1 MKALHLLLAGVLTAP
16 LLLPST
22 ALAQDDPDY
31 DDLDGEGSVKQKKER
46 KPRKRPEV
54 REIVRGWYGKSNV
67 GASMYLG
74 QFAGVVNPGTNLG
87 LNVGYDF
94 LDRERMSAAVE
105 MGFNQAIHNGAH
117 YEEQAAAGGPFVQ
130 GDLRTYTT
138 SVVAEL
144 SFYPGRRFGVGL
156 RAGGGLMMSP
166 LLMADC
172 NDAEERGQGDS
183 CYQTA
188 VVQDAWG
195 GNDPG
200 YHSSPHPVAMG
211 GPTFEYYTKLSHFS
225 AGLDADV
232 FYAIGFDLG
241 ANVTGYLKYTF

>member
-1 MKALHLLLAGVLTAP
+1 MKAHHLLLAGALVAP

-22 ALAQDDPDY
+22 AEAQDDPDY
-31 DDLDGEGSVKQKKER
+31 DSLDDEGGESKSRTR

-54 REIVRGWYGKSNV
+54 REIVRGTYAKSNV
-67 GASMYLG
+67 GGSIYLG

-87 LNVGYDF
+87 LNVGHDF

-105 MGFNQAIHNGAH
+105 LGFNQGIHNGAH

-130 GDLRTYTT
+130 GDLRTYTM
-138 SVVAEL
+138 SAMVEFSL
-144 SFYPGRRFGVGL
+144 YPGRRFGIGM
-156 RAGGGLMMSP
+156 RAGGGLLMSP

-172 NDAEERGQGDS
+172 TDPEEAGQGDS
-183 CYQTA
+183 CYQKA
-188 VVQDAWG
+188 VVEDTWG

-200 YHSSPHPVAMG
+200 FHSSPHPVAMG

-225 AGLDADV
+225 AGLDTDI